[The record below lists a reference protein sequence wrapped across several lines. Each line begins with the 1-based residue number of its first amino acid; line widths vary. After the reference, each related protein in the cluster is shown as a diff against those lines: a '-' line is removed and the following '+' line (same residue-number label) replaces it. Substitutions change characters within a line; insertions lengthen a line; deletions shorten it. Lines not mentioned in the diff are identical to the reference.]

1 MRITKLFS
9 QMICC
14 GAFSSVSVLVL
25 AQEPLTHD
33 HLREHGGQVYQ
44 ATKIDTG
51 WTQNEE
57 GEGRFSSELESW
69 VGTDEIN
76 YSSKPMLK
84 KPSRQMPIMAVQYF
98 IAEIS
103 PTIGMCRL
111 G

>member
-14 GAFSSVSVLVL
+14 GAFSGISVFAF

-33 HLREHGGQVYQ
+33 HLREHGGQIYQ

-57 GEGRFSSELESW
+57 GEGSFSSELETW
-69 VGTDEIN
+69 WERMKIN
-76 YSSKPMLK
+76 CSLKPTLK
-84 KPSRQMPIMAVQYF
+84 KQSQKMPIMAVQYF
-98 IAEIS
+98 IVE
-103 PTIGMCRL
+103 M
-111 G
+111 